1 MRRRKAR
8 ELALRMLYQMDTNG
22 EDPELALLKYC
33 ETFPYNAEITNYTK
47 TLLAAIKRNKRAIDG
62 LIEGASENWRPE
74 RLTYVDR
81 NVLRIGIQELVF
93 STEIPPKVA
102 IDEGI
107 ELAKKYGNE
116 FSREFINGI
125 LDRVFKDQYNKE
137 ASGKK

>member
-1 MRRRKAR
+1 M
-8 ELALRMLYQMDTNG
+8 RMLYQMDTNG

-33 ETFPYNAEITNYTK
+33 ETFPYNDEITGYTR
-47 TLLAAIKRNKRAIDG
+47 TLLAGVKRNKKAIDD
-62 LIEGASENWRPE
+62 LIGGASENWRPE

-81 NVLRIGIQELVF
+81 NILRISVQELVF
-93 STEIPPKVA
+93 ATEIPPKAA

-125 LDRVFKDQYNKE
+125 LDRVLRDHYNKE
-137 ASGKK
+137 ASGSK